1 MSVHDLPPAINLN
14 ALLRERYGNDAPALK
29 QLGAALPAA
38 KDAHAAPTALT
49 TLLSHRSVRAF
60 TDQPLPAHTL
70 EWLVAA
76 AQSAAS
82 SSNLQTW
89 SVVAVQD
96 PARRARLAALA
107 GNQTHVAKAPLVLV
121 WLADIARLREVA
133 AQASA
138 PLGGADYLDT
148 FLMAVVDAALAAQ
161 NAVTAAEALGL
172 GTVYLGAI
180 RNQPEA
186 VAQELGLPPGVFA
199 VVGLCVGHADTRY
212 PAAIK
217 PRLPQSAVLSH
228 ERYSPADTLGDV
240 ASYDRTMESFY
251 ASQNMP
257 PTRWSEH
264 SLARLRGPGELKGR
278 HRLVEALQAQGIG
291 LL

>member
-1 MSVHDLPPAINLN
+1 MSSQDLPPIAALN
-14 ALLRERYGNDAPALK
+14 TLLRERYGGKPPAPEPLRQAWPDTGTAPA
-29 QLGAALPAA
+29 ALA
-38 KDAHAAPTALT
+38 
-49 TLLSHRSVRAF
+49 TLLAHRSVRSF
-60 TDQPLPAHTL
+60 TDEPLAVHTL

-76 AQSAAS
+76 AQSAPS

-96 PARRARLAALA
+96 PARRARLATLVGDQAHA
-107 GNQTHVAKAPLVLV
+107 AQAPLVLV
-121 WLADIARLREVA
+121 WLADLARLRQLATEA
-133 AQASA
+133 AL
-138 PLGGADYLDT
+138 PLAGADYLDT
-148 FLMAVVDAALAAQ
+148 FLMAVIDATLAAQ

-180 RNQPEA
+180 RNRPEA
-186 VAQELGLPPGVFA
+186 VALELGLPAGVFA
-199 VVGLCVGHADTRY
+199 VVGLCIGHPDTER

-228 ERYSPADTLGDV
+228 ERYAPTDTAGDV
-240 ASYDRTMESFY
+240 AHYDRTMQAFY
-251 ASQNMP
+251 ASQKMAP
-257 PTRWSEH
+257 ASWSEH
-264 SLARLRGPGELKGR
+264 SLKRLAGPEQLKGR